1 MRELKNNINQ
11 KIRIIPNKKHASM
24 QEELK
29 FYEHKK
35 YMVGSIR
42 NPYEMYVSLYAYGC
56 SKKGKLYNTLVPCL
70 FNKLFI
76 VLYYFRTIKALKI

>member
-1 MRELKNNINQ
+1 MRELKNKLND
-11 KIRIIPNKKHASM
+11 KIRIIPKKQSM

-56 SKKGKLYNTLVPCL
+56 LKKENYIIL
-70 FNKLFI
+70 
-76 VLYYFRTIKALKI
+76 